1 MTISTL
7 LTPELVIPALAAR
20 AKAEVLEAL
29 AAHVGRVHPHVDVR
43 ALTDALHERER
54 QSPTALED
62 GVAIPHVRFT
72 GLHAPLAALARST
85 SGIEFGAVDGRPTQ
99 LFLLLVVSVEQPGG
113 HLKLLAGAARLLSD
127 ARCRTNLLA
136 AETAADLV
144 AVLRE
149 HEARANPSLHAA

>member
-43 ALTDALHERER
+43 RLTDALHERER
-54 QSPTALED
+54 QSPTALQD
-62 GVAIPHVRFT
+62 GVA
-72 GLHAPLAALARST
+72 
-85 SGIEFGAVDGRPTQ
+85 IEFGAVDGRPTQ

-127 ARCRTNLLA
+127 ARCRTRLLEA
-136 AETAADLV
+136 GTAADLV

>member
-20 AKAEVLEAL
+20 AKGEALAAL
-29 AAHVGRVHPHVDVR
+29 AAHVGRVHPHLDVR
-43 ALTDALHERER
+43 RLTDALDERER
-54 QSPTALED
+54 QSTTALED
-62 GVAIPHVRFT
+62 GVAIPHVRFA
-72 GLHAPLAALARST
+72 GLPAPLAALARST
-85 SGIEFGAVDGRPTQ
+85 SGIDCGAVDGRPTQ
-99 LFLLLVVSVEQPGG
+99 LFLLLVVSAEQPGG

-127 ARCRTNLLA
+127 ARCRTRLLA

-149 HEARANPSLHAA
+149 HEARAHLHAA